1 MPYNYKYDDWL
12 DITISVKEL
21 VVQDCDC
28 EKTKVLVVNYQFHII
43 EDIRNNLFLQ
53 VNLSIPNDGNE
64 YLLSDNTSEQEVI
77 DWFFKITKD
86 EELEN
91 LYAQIYNE
99 LQLYKDKQLNLKK
112 LTEFPWNKN

>member
-43 EDIRNNLFLQ
+43 EDIKSNLFLQ

>member
-64 YLLSDNTSEQEVI
+64 YLLTDNTSEQEVI
-77 DWFFKITKD
+77 DWFFQINKD
-86 EELEN
+86 QQLES
-91 LYAQIYNE
+91 LYAQIYSE